1 MPFLLS
7 DPFHPAA
14 NHPQRTRAQ
23 SQRLEDEQTD
33 VHMHAGELLHM
44 GRALRLST
52 QPARYMSN
60 THSSTDRPLHYQ
72 KLCPLMN
79 TINTSAEQLIIH
91 LSIALMLEPR

>member
-52 QPARYMSN
+52 QPARYTATL
-60 THSSTDRPLHYQ
+60 THQLTDHSTIRSSVH
-72 KLCPLMN
+72 
-79 TINTSAEQLIIH
+79 S
-91 LSIALMLEPR
+91 